1 MTSPHPTAPHPAG
14 GDGSAHAHRTGRN
27 LPVAI
32 TTGVV
37 LGAIV
42 IATLMWWHWG
52 FALFSAVA
60 LTAGVQE
67 VCNAIE
73 RVGAHPARW
82 PVLVGT
88 PLLVLASYA
97 LFDAGQRERALGVI
111 IGMLAFMVVAVLL
124 ARIPRGPDGFLRD
137 AAASVFTIGY
147 LPLLGSTCT
156 LMLADDHGGRRVLC
170 FLIAVIACDTG
181 AFALG
186 VLFGRHRM
194 APRVSPGKSWE
205 GLVGGLVVALVAGA
219 VSVRLM
225 LDAPVWVGAL
235 MGVVVGAVGALGDLV
250 ESAIKRDAGI
260 KDMSHVVPGH
270 GGAMDRLDSIVL
282 AAPAA
287 WFVLYLL
294 VV

>member
-1 MTSPHPTAPHPAG
+1 MTSTDPTTTGGEPARR
-14 GDGSAHAHRTGRN
+14 HRTGRN

-42 IATLMWWHWG
+42 IATLAWWHWG
-52 FALFSAVA
+52 FALFIAVA
-60 LTAGVQE
+60 LTAGAWE
-67 VCNAIE
+67 MCNALEKSGI
-73 RVGAHPARW
+73 HPARW
-82 PVLVGT
+82 PILIGT
-88 PLLVLASYA
+88 PVLVLASYA
-97 LFDAGQRERALGVI
+97 LFAAGERERAMGVI
-111 IGMLAFMVVAVLL
+111 IGMLALMVIVALL
-124 ARIPRGPDGFLRD
+124 VRIPRGTDGFIRD

-156 LMLADDHGGRRVLC
+156 LMLADDNGASRVLC

-181 AFALG
+181 AFAFG
-186 VLFGRHRM
+186 VMFGRHKM
-194 APRVSPGKSWE
+194 APKVSPAKSWE
-205 GLVGGLVVALVAGA
+205 GLTGGLLVALVAGA

-225 LDAPVWVGAL
+225 LHSPIWVGAL

-260 KDMSHVVPGH
+260 KDMSRVLPGH
-270 GGAMDRLDSIVL
+270 GGAMDRLDSIIL
-282 AAPAA
+282 SAPAA

>member
-1 MTSPHPTAPHPAG
+1 MTSTDSTAAG
-14 GDGSAHAHRTGRN
+14 GRSAHSHRTGRN

-42 IATLMWWHWG
+42 IVTLAWWHWG
-52 FALFSAVA
+52 FALFIAVA
-60 LTAGVQE
+60 LTAGCWE
-67 VCNAIE
+67 VCNALE
-73 RVGAHPARW
+73 RTGAHPARW
-82 PVLVGT
+82 PILIGT
-88 PLLVLASYA
+88 PILVLASYA
-97 LFDAGQRERALGVI
+97 LFAAGERERAMGVI
-111 IGMLAFMVVAVLL
+111 IGMLALMVIAALL
-124 ARIPRGPDGFLRD
+124 VRVPRGTDGFVKD

-156 LMLADDHGGRRVLC
+156 LMLADDHGAGRVLC

-181 AFALG
+181 AFAFG
-186 VLFGRHRM
+186 VMFGRHRM
-194 APRVSPGKSWE
+194 APKVSPAKSWE
-205 GLVGGLVVALVAGA
+205 GLTGGLLAALVAGA
-219 VSVRLM
+219 LSVRLV
-225 LDAPVWVGAL
+225 LHAPVWVGAL

-260 KDMSHVVPGH
+260 KDMSHVLPGH
-270 GGAMDRLDSIVL
+270 GGAMDRLDSLIL

-287 WFVLYLL
+287 WFVMYLL